1 MMASSGRFITFEGG
15 EGAGKSTQVDA
26 LRTRLEAAG
35 LGVVATRE
43 PGGSPGA
50 EEIRALLVSGP
61 PDRWEARAETLLHI
75 AARSDH
81 VAKTIRPAL
90 DRGDWVICDR
100 FADST
105 RAYQG
110 AGHGL
115 SDDFIRHLHKLVFGD
130 FSPDLTLILDL
141 PVDVGLAR
149 AARRHGKDGG
159 YEDRYER
166 MTTQFHERLRQAFLA
181 IAAAEPKRCLVLDAG
196 APPEA
201 VSQAAWRAVAG
212 KFGLV
217 EP

>member
-1 MMASSGRFITFEGG
+1 MSGRFITFEGG

-26 LRTRLEAAG
+26 LRARLEAAG
-35 LGVVATRE
+35 LGVIATRE

-61 PDRWEARAETLLHI
+61 PDRWEARAETLLHV

-90 DRGDWVICDR
+90 ERGDWVICDR

-115 SDDFIRHLHKLVFGD
+115 SDDFIQHLHKLVFGD
-130 FSPDLTLILDL
+130 FSPDLTFILDL
-141 PVDVGLAR
+141 PVEAGLAR
-149 AARRHGKDGG
+149 AARRPGNAGAR
-159 YEDRYER
+159 EDRYER
-166 MTTQFHERLRQAFLA
+166 MTPDFHDRLRQAFLA
-181 IAAAEPKRCLVLDAG
+181 IAAAEPERCLVLDAS

-201 VSQAAWRAVAG
+201 VSQAVWRAVAD
-212 KFGLV
+212 KFGLG
-217 EP
+217 EL